1 MRPSRQTGQSR
12 RTFLKSAGAAALA
25 PCAFRI
31 IPASA
36 LGADGATA
44 PSNRIA
50 LGLIGIG
57 MVGQGHLQGF
67 LQAAEA
73 QVVAVCDV
81 DRWRRENA
89 QATTDQAYAAQRTS
103 GTYRGCAAYNDL
115 RDLLARDDIDAVF
128 IATGD
133 RWHGVAT
140 VLAAQA
146 GKDVYVEK
154 PISLTI
160 AEARAMVQAVRRYDR
175 VCQCG
180 LQQRSTREF
189 RLACQLVRDGA
200 LGKIQAVYVPGP
212 GTSAEVNLPAE
223 PVPDSLDW
231 DLWLGPAPWRP
242 FNHRFVY
249 LGKPLNVVPW
259 DFCRDFGGGSLT
271 SGTVHAFD
279 VVQWGLGMDHAGPVE
294 VIPPAA
300 GSYPDLTYKYP
311 DGVLVQVVPGRLNR
325 NRQPIPTG
333 WDEST
338 PLHAF
343 GALFVGERGWI
354 DVGREGY
361 IQSFPADLIKNYP
374 PEYEPLIAGESHHRN
389 WFEAIRARSRPA
401 CDVAVGCQSTI
412 VSHLGCIAYWT
423 GRALKWDPAH
433 DQFLADDE
441 ANRLRSR
448 AMREPW
454 RV

>member
-1 MRPSRQTGQSR
+1 
-12 RTFLKSAGAAALA
+12 
-25 PCAFRI
+25 
-31 IPASA
+31 
-36 LGADGATA
+36 
-44 PSNRIA
+44 
-50 LGLIGIG
+50 
-57 MVGQGHLQGF
+57 MVGQGHLRGF
-67 LQAAEA
+67 LHEADA

-89 QATTDQAYAAQRTS
+89 QATTEQAYADRRTS

-128 IATGD
+128 IGTGD

-140 VLAAQA
+140 VMAAKA

-160 AEARAMVQAVRRYDR
+160 AEARAMVEAVRRYGR

-200 LGKIQAVYVPGP
+200 LGKIQAVYVIGP

-249 LGKPLNVVPW
+249 LGQPLNVVPW
-259 DFCRDFGGGSLT
+259 DFCRDFGGGCLT

-279 VVQWGLGMDHAGPVE
+279 VVQWGLGMDHAGPIE
-294 VIPPAA
+294 VIPP
-300 GSYPDLTYKYP
+300 GSRNLPRPDLQVPRRRARAGRAGPVGPQRSSRSPRAGTRARRFRSSARCSWASGAGFTWAAKATSSRSPPTSSRTTRPSYEPADRGGKP
-311 DGVLVQVVPGRLNR
+311 PPQLVRGDPHPRPPGLRRGGGLPVDDRLPLGLHRLLDRPGLEVGPGRRAVPGRRRSQPPAVAGDARTVARVSPPGRLPGRPCRRETRGTER
-325 NRQPIPTG
+325 NR
-333 WDEST
+333 
-338 PLHAF
+338 
-343 GALFVGERGWI
+343 
-354 DVGREGY
+354 
-361 IQSFPADLIKNYP
+361 
-374 PEYEPLIAGESHHRN
+374 
-389 WFEAIRARSRPA
+389 
-401 CDVAVGCQSTI
+401 
-412 VSHLGCIAYWT
+412 LG
-423 GRALKWDPAH
+423 
-433 DQFLADDE
+433 
-441 ANRLRSR
+441 
-448 AMREPW
+448 PW
-454 RV
+454 RSLPGTMFRQHGLVRKASGRCPAA

>member
-1 MRPSRQTGQSR
+1 MRPSFHARKSR
-12 RTFLKSAGAAALA
+12 RNFLKSAGAAALA
-25 PCAFRI
+25 PLAPRI
-31 IPASA
+31 LPASA
-36 LGADGATA
+36 LGADGATP
-44 PSNRIA
+44 PSERIS

-57 MVGQGHLQGF
+57 MVGQGHLRGF
-67 LQAAEA
+67 LSAADV

-89 QATTDQAYAAQRTS
+89 QSTTEQAYAERRTS
-103 GTYRGCAAYNDL
+103 GTYRGCAAYLDL
-115 RDLLARDDIDAVF
+115 RELLARDDLDAVF

-140 VLAAQA
+140 VMAAKA

-154 PISLTI
+154 PISLTV
-160 AEARAMVQAVRRYDR
+160 AEARAMVRAVRRYDR

-200 LGKIQAVYVPGP
+200 IGKIQEVYVPGP
-212 GTSAEVNLPAE
+212 GTSRDVNLPAE

-231 DLWLGPAPWRP
+231 DLWLGPSPWRP

-279 VVQWGLGMDHAGPVE
+279 VVQWGLGIDHAGPFE

-300 GSYPDLTYKYP
+300 GIFPDLTYRYP
-311 DGVLVQVVPGRLNR
+311 DGVLLRVVPGRLD
-325 NRQPIPTG
+325 PKKHAIPQG
-333 WDEST
+333 WDANT
-338 PLHAF
+338 PLHSF

-361 IQSFPADLIKNYP
+361 LRSFPADLIKNYP
-374 PEYEPLIAGESHHRN
+374 ADYEPLIAGESHHRN
-389 WFEAIRARSRPA
+389 WFNAIRSRNRPA

-423 GRALKWDPAH
+423 GRALKWDPAAE
-433 DQFLADDE
+433 QFLGDDE
-441 ANRLRSR
+441 ANRLLFR
-448 AMREPW
+448 ALREPW

>member
-1 MRPSRQTGQSR
+1 MRQPLQIGNSR

-25 PCAFRI
+25 PWAFRI

-36 LGADGATA
+36 LGADGTTP
-44 PSNRIA
+44 PSERIA
-50 LGLIGIG
+50 LGLIGVG
-57 MVGQGHLQGF
+57 MVGQGHLRGF
-67 LQAAEA
+67 LSAADA

-89 QATTDQAYAAQRTS
+89 QATTEQAYADRRTS

-140 VLAAQA
+140 VMAAKA

-200 LGKIQAVYVPGP
+200 LGKIQAVYVTGP

-231 DLWLGPAPWRP
+231 DLWLGPSPWRP

-259 DFCRDFGGGSLT
+259 DFCRDFGGGNLT

-279 VVQWGLGMDHAGPVE
+279 VVQWGLGMDATGPVE
-294 VIPPAA
+294 VSPPAA

-311 DGVLVQVVPGRLNR
+311 DGVVVQVVPGRLNR
-325 NRQPIPTG
+325 QHQPIPNG

-338 PLHAF
+338 PLQVF

-354 DVGREGY
+354 HVGREGFL
-361 IQSFPADLIKNYP
+361 QSFPAELIKNYP
-374 PEYEPLIAGESHHRN
+374 ADYEQRIAGESHHRN
-389 WFEAIRARSRPA
+389 WFDAIRARSRPA

-423 GRALKWDPAH
+423 GRSLKWDPAG
-433 DQFLADDE
+433 DQFLDDDE
-441 ANRLRSR
+441 ANRLRVR
-448 AMREPW
+448 ALREPW

>member
-1 MRPSRQTGQSR
+1 MRQVHQTGNGR
-12 RTFLKSAGAAALA
+12 RTFLKRAGAVALA
-25 PCAFRI
+25 PWAFRI
-31 IPASA
+31 VPASA
-36 LGADGATA
+36 RGADGATA
-44 PSNRIA
+44 PSDRIS
-50 LGLIGIG
+50 LGLIGVG
-57 MVGQGHLQGF
+57 MVGQGHLRGF
-67 LQAAEA
+67 LSAADV

-81 DRWRRENA
+81 DRWRRDSA
-89 QATTDQAYAAQRTS
+89 QATTEQAYAERRTS
-103 GTYRGCAAYNDL
+103 GTYQGCATYTDL

-140 VLAAQA
+140 VMAAKA
-146 GKDVYVEK
+146 GKDIYVEK

-200 LGKIQAVYVPGP
+200 LGTLQAVYVTGP

-223 PVPDSLDW
+223 PVPDGLDW
-231 DLWLGPAPWRP
+231 DLWLGPSPWRP

-259 DFCRDFGGGSLT
+259 DFCRDFGGGNLT

-294 VIPPAA
+294 VSPPAA
-300 GSYPDLTYKYP
+300 GSYPDLTFKYP
-311 DGVLVQVVPGRLNR
+311 DGLLVQVVPGRLNR
-325 NRQPIPTG
+325 TRQAIPKG

-338 PLHAF
+338 PLQVF

-354 DVGREGY
+354 HVGRGGFL
-361 IQSFPADLIKNYP
+361 QSYPAEVIKYYP
-374 PEYEPLIAGESHHRN
+374 AGYEPIIAGESHHRN
-389 WFEAIRARSRPA
+389 WFDAIRTRGRPA

-412 VSHLGCIAYWT
+412 VSHLGCLAYWT
-423 GRALKWDPAH
+423 GRTLKWDPAA
-433 DQFLADDE
+433 DQFLGDDE

-448 AMREPW
+448 ALREPW

>member
-1 MRPSRQTGQSR
+1 MRQLRHPGKSR
-12 RTFLKSAGAAALA
+12 RTFLKSAGAAAMA
-25 PCAFRI
+25 PWAFQI

-36 LGADGATA
+36 LGADGATP

-50 LGLIGIG
+50 LGLIGVG
-57 MVGQGHLQGF
+57 MVGQGHLRGF
-67 LQAAEA
+67 LHEAEA

-89 QATTDQAYAAQRTS
+89 QATTEQVYADRRAS
-103 GTYRGCAAYNDL
+103 GVYRGCAAYNDL

-133 RWHGVAT
+133 RWHGVAS
-140 VLAAQA
+140 VLAAKA
-146 GKDVYVEK
+146 GKDIYVEK

-160 AEARAMVQAVRRYDR
+160 AEARAMVETVRRYGR

-180 LQQRSTREF
+180 LQQRSAREF

-200 LGKIQAVYVPGP
+200 LGKIQAVYVNGP
-212 GTSAEVNLPAE
+212 GTSAEVHLPAE

-249 LGKPLNVVPW
+249 LGQPLNVVPW
-259 DFCRDFGGGSLT
+259 DFCRDFGGGNLT

-279 VVQWGLGMDHAGPVE
+279 VVQWGLGMDQAGPSE
-294 VIPPAA
+294 VIPPGT

-311 DGVLVQVVPGRLNR
+311 DGVLVQVVPGRLDR
-325 NRQPIPTG
+325 RKHSLPEG
-333 WDEST
+333 WEEST
-338 PLHAF
+338 PIQVF

-354 DVGREGY
+354 HVGREGY
-361 IQSFPADLIKNYP
+361 LQSFPADVIKNYP
-374 PEYEPLIAGESHHRN
+374 AGYDRLIAGESHHRN
-389 WFEAIRARSRPA
+389 WFEAIRTRGRPA

-412 VSHLGCIAYWT
+412 VSHLGCIACWT
-423 GRALKWDPAH
+423 GRALKWDPAGE
-433 DQFLADDE
+433 QFLGDDE

>member
-1 MRPSRQTGQSR
+1 MRPSRQTGPSR
-12 RTFLKSAGAAALA
+12 RTFLKSAAAAALA

-140 VLAAQA
+140 VLAVQA

-325 NRQPIPTG
+325 NRQPIPKG
-333 WDEST
+333 WDENT

-361 IQSFPADLIKNYP
+361 IQSFPADVIKNYP

-423 GRALKWDPAH
+423 GRALKWDPAQ